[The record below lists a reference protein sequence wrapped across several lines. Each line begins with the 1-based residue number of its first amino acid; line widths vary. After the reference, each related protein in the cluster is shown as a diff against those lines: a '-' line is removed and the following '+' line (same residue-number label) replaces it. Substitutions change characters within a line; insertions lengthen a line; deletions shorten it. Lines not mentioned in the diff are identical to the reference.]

1 MKSIDQ
7 ADTKSTF
14 TRYQVF
20 VIALLA
26 ILQFTIIL
34 DFMVLSP
41 LGTILMDELSLTPSR
56 FGIVVSAYAFSAGIS
71 GLLAAGFADRFDRK
85 KMLLFFYTGFLFGTF
100 FCAMAPTFELLL
112 IARIVT
118 GIFGGVIG
126 SIGFAII
133 TDLFP
138 MEKRGRVMGFVQM
151 AFSASQILGLPIG
164 LYLATKFGWHSPFWM
179 IAFFGVAVGVIIYL
193 YLKPIDTHL
202 QVKSEASAFTHLWK
216 TLSKRDYIRG
226 FLATVLLATGGWML
240 MPFGSR
246 FTTNNLGIDV
256 DDLPM
261 IYLIT
266 GVSSIIAGPLIGKLS
281 DVSGKFNMFLFGSI
295 LSIVMVAVYTPLGI
309 TPLWLVI
316 LLNVILFVGILA
328 RIITSSAM
336 LTAVPLPQDRGA
348 FMSINSSIQ
357 QLSGGVASTVAGM
370 IVIPDENDKLL
381 HYEVLGY
388 VVIGSI
394 LVALWMM
401 HLLNRH
407 IQRTQQVPSI
417 PS

>member
-1 MKSIDQ
+1 MKPIDPPKP
-7 ADTKSTF
+7 KSTF
-14 TRYQVF
+14 TRYQKF

-85 KMLLFFYTGFLFGTF
+85 KMLLFFYAGFLIGTF

-179 IAFFGVAVGVIIYL
+179 IAFFGVAVGVIIFL

-202 QVKSEASAFTHLWK
+202 QIKSEVSAFTHLWK

-256 DDLPM
+256 ADLPM

-266 GVSSIIAGPLIGKLS
+266 GISSIIAGPLIGKLS

-295 LSIVMVAVYTPLGI
+295 LSIIMVAIYTPLGI

-370 IVIPDENDKLL
+370 IVIPDANDKLL
-381 HYEVLGY
+381 HYDVLGY

-394 LVALWMM
+394 LIALWMM

-407 IQRTQQVPSI
+407 IQRTQQVQPIES
-417 PS
+417 

>member
-1 MKSIDQ
+1 MKPPEKTEIEK
-7 ADTKSTF
+7 TPF
-14 TRYQVF
+14 TGYQKF
-20 VIALLA
+20 VIAILA

-41 LGTILMDELSLTPSR
+41 LGTILMDELSLSPSR

-85 KMLLFFYTGFLFGTF
+85 KMLLFFYTGFLLGTF

-138 MEKRGRVMGFVQM
+138 MQKRGRVMGFVQM

-164 LYLATKFGWHSPFWM
+164 LYLANELGWHSPFWM
-179 IAFFGVAVGVIIYL
+179 IALFGVVVGLVIYF

-202 QVKSEASAFTHLWK
+202 QVKSEVSAFQHLWK
-216 TLSKRDYIRG
+216 TLTNRDYIRG

-246 FTTNNLGIDV
+246 FTTNNLGIAV
-256 DDLPM
+256 EDLPM

-266 GVSSIIAGPLIGKLS
+266 GISSIIAGPLIGRFS

-295 LSIVMVAVYTPLGI
+295 LSIVMVAIYTPLGI

-316 LLNVILFVGILA
+316 LLNVILFVGISA
-328 RIITSSAM
+328 RIITSSAL

-357 QLSGGVASTVAGM
+357 QLSGGVASTIAGM
-370 IVIPDENDKLL
+370 IVIPDANDRLL
-381 HYEVLGY
+381 HYDILGY

-407 IQRTQQVPSI
+407 IQKTAVSTVR
-417 PS
+417 

>member
-1 MKSIDQ
+1 MKPPEKTEIEK
-7 ADTKSTF
+7 TPF
-14 TRYQVF
+14 TGYQKF
-20 VIALLA
+20 VIAILA

-41 LGTILMDELSLTPSR
+41 LGTILMDELSLSPSR

-85 KMLLFFYTGFLFGTF
+85 KMLLFFYTGFLLGTF

-138 MEKRGRVMGFVQM
+138 MQKRGRVMGFVQM

-164 LYLATKFGWHSPFWM
+164 LYLANELGWHSPFWM
-179 IAFFGVAVGVIIYL
+179 IALFGVVVGLVIYF

-202 QVKSEASAFTHLWK
+202 QVKSEVSAFQHLWK
-216 TLSKRDYIRG
+216 TLTNRDYIRG

-246 FTTNNLGIDV
+246 FTTNNLGIAV
-256 DDLPM
+256 EDLPM

-266 GVSSIIAGPLIGKLS
+266 GISSIIAGPLIGKFS

-295 LSIVMVAVYTPLGI
+295 LSIVMVAIYTPLGI

-316 LLNVILFVGILA
+316 LLNVILFVGISA
-328 RIITSSAM
+328 RIITSSAL

-357 QLSGGVASTVAGM
+357 QLSGGVASTIAGM
-370 IVIPDENDKLL
+370 IVIPDANDRLL
-381 HYEVLGY
+381 HYDILGY

-401 HLLNRH
+401 HLLNKH
-407 IQRTQQVPSI
+407 IQKTAVSTVR
-417 PS
+417 

>member
-1 MKSIDQ
+1 
-7 ADTKSTF
+7 
-14 TRYQVF
+14 
-20 VIALLA
+20 
-26 ILQFTIIL
+26 
-34 DFMVLSP
+34 
-41 LGTILMDELSLTPSR
+41 
-56 FGIVVSAYAFSAGIS
+56 
-71 GLLAAGFADRFDRK
+71 
-85 KMLLFFYTGFLFGTF
+85 
-100 FCAMAPTFELLL
+100 
-112 IARIVT
+112 
-118 GIFGGVIG
+118 
-126 SIGFAII
+126 
-133 TDLFP
+133 
-138 MEKRGRVMGFVQM
+138 
-151 AFSASQILGLPIG
+151 
-164 LYLATKFGWHSPFWM
+164 
-179 IAFFGVAVGVIIYL
+179 
-193 YLKPIDTHL
+193 
-202 QVKSEASAFTHLWK
+202 
-216 TLSKRDYIRG
+216 
-226 FLATVLLATGGWML
+226 ML

>member
-85 KMLLFFYTGFLFGTF
+85 KILLFFYTGFLFGTF

>member
-1 MKSIDQ
+1 MKPPEKTEIEK
-7 ADTKSTF
+7 TPF
-14 TRYQVF
+14 TGYQKF
-20 VIALLA
+20 VIAILA

-41 LGTILMDELSLTPSR
+41 LGTILMDELSLSPSR

-85 KMLLFFYTGFLFGTF
+85 KMLLFFYTGFLLGTF

-138 MEKRGRVMGFVQM
+138 MQKRGRVMGFVQM

-164 LYLATKFGWHSPFWM
+164 LYLANELGWHSPFWM
-179 IAFFGVAVGVIIYL
+179 IALFGVVVGLVIYF

-202 QVKSEASAFTHLWK
+202 QVKSEVSAFQHLWK
-216 TLSKRDYIRG
+216 TLTNRDYIRG
-226 FLATVLLATGGWML
+226 FLATILLATGGWML

-246 FTTNNLGIDV
+246 FTTNNLGIAV
-256 DDLPM
+256 EDLPM

-266 GVSSIIAGPLIGKLS
+266 GISSIIAGPLIGRFS

-295 LSIVMVAVYTPLGI
+295 LSIVMVAIYTPLGI

-316 LLNVILFVGILA
+316 LLNVILFVGISA
-328 RIITSSAM
+328 RIITSSAL

-357 QLSGGVASTVAGM
+357 QLSGGVASTIAGM
-370 IVIPDENDKLL
+370 IVIPDANDRLL
-381 HYEVLGY
+381 HYDILGY

-407 IQRTQQVPSI
+407 IQKTAVSTVR
-417 PS
+417 